1 MISPQTS
8 KAVSLLCSSRELA
21 LAIGADP
28 IDEPSNLTG
37 PFYERIDGIRA
48 GTVIAVETSGG
59 EYFLWPLRG
68 AA

>member
-1 MISPQTS
+1 MSKPETK
-8 KAVSLLCSSRELA
+8 KAVNLLCNSREMA

-37 PFYERIDGIRA
+37 PLYERIDGIRA
-48 GTVIAVETSGG
+48 GTVIAIATPAG

>member
-1 MISPQTS
+1 MSSPETN
-8 KAVSLLCSSRELA
+8 KAVNLFCSSRELA

-37 PFYERIDGIRA
+37 PLFERIDGIRA
-48 GTVIAVETSGG
+48 GTVIAVETCGG